1 MKRRTFCTNVLAT
14 SALSAAPWTR
24 LLAAAAEAA
33 TSLPAELAATSLAG
47 APTTLSLAAIRDLR
61 AKLRGELLIAG
72 DEGYDTARRI
82 WNAMI
87 DRRPALIARCASPS
101 DIVQAI
107 GFAREHDLLVAVRGG
122 GHSLSGQ
129 SVCDG
134 GIMIDCSPMQ
144 SVRVDP
150 IARTA
155 RIEPGVLLGALDRES
170 QFYGLATTAG
180 TVSHTGAAGLTL
192 GGGQGRLQ
200 RKFGLA
206 CDNLLAADVIT
217 AKGQFVRASEKEN
230 ADLFW
235 GLRGGGGNFGIVT
248 SFEYRLHPFGPK
260 VLAGPVIYP
269 FEQAKDLYKFYA
281 DFTATAP
288 DELHLVLAMV
298 SPTGGKPL
306 LSVDA
311 CYAGDIAKGERV
323 LEPLRRFGKPIADQI
338 KVTDYITVQ
347 QSADKVNAPGQN
359 FYAKSG
365 FLPKLDSA
373 LIDAIVDGFRGSPNR
388 ATVAVLQQFGGAMGR
403 VREDATAYP
412 DRRSPYEILVLG
424 GWRAAEHSEENL
436 REVKAFWAQLKPL
449 TQGFYINTTALD
461 EMDRV
466 RANYGRNYDRL
477 VQLKNK
483 YDPTNVFRLNANIRP
498 SA

>member
-1 MKRRTFCTNVLAT
+1 MLAG
-14 SALSAAPWTR
+14 SALTTVPWAR
-24 LLAAAAEAA
+24 LLAAATEA
-33 TSLPAELAATSLAG
+33 TGTLPAEIPATSLAG
-47 APTTLSLAAIRDLR
+47 AATTVPGAAIKDLR
-61 AKLRGELLIAG
+61 QRLRGQLLLAG
-72 DEGYDTARRI
+72 DDGYETARRI
-82 WNAMI
+82 WNGMI

-101 DIVQAI
+101 DTAQAI
-107 GFAREHDLLVAVRGG
+107 RFAREHDLLVAVRGG

-144 SVRVDP
+144 GVRVDP

-155 RIEPGVLLGALDRES
+155 RLEPGVLLGALDREA

-180 TVSHTGAAGLTL
+180 TVSHTGCAGLTL

-206 CDNLLAADVIT
+206 CDNLIAADVIT
-217 AKGQFVRASEKEN
+217 ATGQFVRASEKEN

-269 FEQAKDLYKFYA
+269 AEQAKDVYRFYA
-281 DFTATAP
+281 DFTAKAP
-288 DELHLVLAMV
+288 DELHLVVAMV

-306 LSVDA
+306 LSVEA
-311 CYAGDIAKGERV
+311 CYAGDVAKGERV
-323 LEPLRRFGKPIADQI
+323 LEPLRRFGKPLADQI
-338 KVTDYITVQ
+338 KVTDYVTVQ

-365 FLPKLDSA
+365 FLAQIDAA
-373 LIDAIVDGFRGSPNR
+373 LIDAIVDGFRASPNR

-412 DRRSPYEILVLG
+412 NRRAPYEILVLG
-424 GWRAAEHSEENL
+424 GWRGAEHSEENL
-436 REVKAFWAQLKPL
+436 QAIKGHWEQLKRF

-461 EMDRV
+461 EQDRV
-466 RANYGRNYDRL
+466 RGNYGRNYDRL

-498 SA
+498 TA